1 MASRTRPA
9 PRLHHDWPR
18 TAVEADLQ
26 LWHPTAMR
34 RALQEGSLSA
44 ARFQSIFDWDDAQLS
59 DAIERAYEALQRA
72 DINPTDPWYV
82 IRWEDTARTRL
93 RPTSLKQ
100 LNAEADLVSR
110 SFYSDGLFRL
120 PHEKDGSQPPGW
132 FTQSMVYSWRDPSGL
147 YDFPT
152 LTLEFLRFARSEAEC
167 RFALE
172 AGITMEAQRQKR
184 ILEEAARS
192 RTELTTRDRIVES
205 SPTRS
210 RSRSRRRGAPSFA
223 LSQVTLRCGKRLGR
237 VSRAQSSP
245 TKDVGFRLYVPLGR
259 PNRDKQSADAA
270 FPIRS
275 RFTHEIEL
283 EAEDGQDCESGE
295 NYQSEAERKFKEA
308 ARSRKQLSKRNQKNI
323 HRRNTSSVE
332 SSPDRSMGGKRR
344 RNTSNVGSSPTRDVG
359 FSLPA
364 PLGSSSADI
373 PHAAT
378 PLRSKLL
385 GDVEAEVDDDE
396 DHESGGD
403 YETKADHDGDANYQ
417 GEEVH

>member
-1 MASRTRPA
+1 M
-9 PRLHHDWPR
+9 
-18 TAVEADLQ
+18 
-26 LWHPTAMR
+26 
-34 RALQEGSLSA
+34 SA
-44 ARFQSIFDWDDAQLS
+44 ASFQGIFDWDDAQLS

-110 SFYSDGLFRL
+110 SFYSNGLFRL

-132 FTQSMVYSWRDPSGL
+132 FLQSMIYNWRDPSGL

-152 LTLEFLRFARSEAEC
+152 LTLEFLRIARSEAEC

-237 VSRAQSSP
+237 TSRA
-245 TKDVGFRLYVPLGR
+245 
-259 PNRDKQSADAA
+259 
-270 FPIRS
+270 
-275 RFTHEIEL
+275 
-283 EAEDGQDCESGE
+283 
-295 NYQSEAERKFKEA
+295 
-308 ARSRKQLSKRNQKNI
+308 
-323 HRRNTSSVE
+323 
-332 SSPDRSMGGKRR
+332 
-344 RNTSNVGSSPTRDVG
+344 
-359 FSLPA
+359 
-364 PLGSSSADI
+364 
-373 PHAAT
+373 
-378 PLRSKLL
+378 
-385 GDVEAEVDDDE
+385 
-396 DHESGGD
+396 
-403 YETKADHDGDANYQ
+403 
-417 GEEVH
+417 

>member
-1 MASRTRPA
+1 MALRTRPA

-44 ARFQSIFDWDDAQLS
+44 ASFQGIFDWDDAQLS

-72 DINPTDPWYV
+72 D
-82 IRWEDTARTRL
+82 
-93 RPTSLKQ
+93 
-100 LNAEADLVSR
+100 
-110 SFYSDGLFRL
+110 
-120 PHEKDGSQPPGW
+120 
-132 FTQSMVYSWRDPSGL
+132 SMIYNWRDPSGL

-172 AGITMEAQRQKR
+172 AGITVEAQRQKR

-192 RTELTTRDRIVES
+192 RIELTTRDRIVES

-237 VSRAQSSP
+237 TSRAQSSP
-245 TKDVGFRLYVPLGR
+245 TKDTGFRLYVPLGR

-270 FPIRS
+270 IPTRS

-308 ARSRKQLSKRNQKNI
+308 ARSGKKLSKRSQKNI

-332 SSPDRSMGGKRR
+332 SSPARSMGGKRR

-359 FSLPA
+359 FSLSA
-364 PLGSSSADI
+364 PLGSPNAGETHI
-373 PHAAT
+373 AT
-378 PLRSKLL
+378 PPRSKFL
-385 GDVEAEVDDDE
+385 GEIEVEADDDE
-396 DHESGGD
+396 DYEGGGD
-403 YETKADHDGDANYQ
+403 YETKADQSGQRRGLPERRSSRHQ
-417 GEEVH
+417 EEDSDHTVVKRIVVR